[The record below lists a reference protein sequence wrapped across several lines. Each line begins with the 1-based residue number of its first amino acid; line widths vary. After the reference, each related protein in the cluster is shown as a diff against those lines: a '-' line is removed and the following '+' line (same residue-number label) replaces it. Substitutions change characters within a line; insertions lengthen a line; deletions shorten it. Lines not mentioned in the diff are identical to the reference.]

1 MRMTSIGA
9 LPRAL
14 AAARP
19 PKPPPTITT
28 RGVFDVCSSGPLIEL
43 RLASFIHPF
52 LNLLWREI
60 SENLGFSCRPRW
72 SGQRRTDGSVLIQI
86 LLTEWRRIFNPFVM
100 SPLLS
105 GLVSG
110 LIFGLISVG
119 MMLPMS
125 FPDKTAALLGA
136 FLNRFGIGL
145 VIALV
150 QLPSWP
156 GWMIGLVFGLLLSLP
171 SAIIT
176 KAYAPI
182 LIIGALG
189 GLIIGG

>member
-1 MRMTSIGA
+1 
-9 LPRAL
+9 
-14 AAARP
+14 
-19 PKPPPTITT
+19 
-28 RGVFDVCSSGPLIEL
+28 
-43 RLASFIHPF
+43 
-52 LNLLWREI
+52 
-60 SENLGFSCRPRW
+60 
-72 SGQRRTDGSVLIQI
+72 
-86 LLTEWRRIFNPFVM
+86 M

-189 GLIIGG
+189 GLIIGDLTHGWKV